1 MDKEKARRLVEE
13 YSKLVIQN
21 MIVNKIILYGSY
33 ARGDYRQ
40 DSDIDVAV
48 IVPRSSISKDILEDM
63 SKLFKL
69 RRNISTDIEP
79 VLLIDEEDT
88 SGFLESI
95 LEYGDI
101 VYSNWFFKRF
111 MAYKIICVT
120 IKNKPSYDKKYHRKV
135 LNMTK
140 DSILAI
146 LFLFVQCNTFFD
158 VMIIFLR

>member
-1 MDKEKARRLVEE
+1 MDKEKARKLVEE

-88 SGFLESI
+88 SGFLQSI

-101 VYSNWFFKRF
+101 VYSN
-111 MAYKIICVT
+111 
-120 IKNKPSYDKKYHRKV
+120 
-135 LNMTK
+135 
-140 DSILAI
+140 
-146 LFLFVQCNTFFD
+146 
-158 VMIIFLR
+158 